1 MTYFSQCRSPQIV
14 SLQQE
19 LDRMCEQLEQV
30 RLQHAALDDQGVLL
44 LSGKYTTVTTPG
56 WSLCV

>member
-1 MTYFSQCRSPQIV
+1 M

-44 LSGKYTTVTTPG
+44 LSVKYTTATTPV